1 MSDLFTSIL
10 FPFSSGAAGG
20 FLIGYATKKIVKI
33 LMLFLG
39 LYSFFLFYLAHTGVI
54 EINSEKLAEATC
66 SILGQTA
73 GFFSVLTAYLPFSG
87 SFATGFA
94 LGIMKG

>member
-1 MSDLFTSIL
+1 MSDLFTNIL
-10 FPFSSGAAGG
+10 FPLSTGGAGG

-33 LMLFLG
+33 LMIFLG
-39 LYSFFLFYLAHTGVI
+39 LCSLSLFYLVHIGMI
-54 EINSEKLAEATC
+54 DINSDKIAEAT
-66 SILGQTA
+66 SSLLAQTA
-73 GFFSVLTAYLPFSG
+73 GFLSTTIAYLPFSG

>member
-1 MSDLFTSIL
+1 MSDLFTNIL
-10 FPFSSGAAGG
+10 FPLSTGGAGG

-39 LYSFFLFYLAHTGVI
+39 LYSLSLFYLARTGVI
-54 EINSEKLAEATC
+54 EINSEKLAEAT
-66 SILGQTA
+66 SSLLAKTA
-73 GFFSVLTAYLPFSG
+73 GFMSAAIAYLPFSG
-87 SFATGFA
+87 SFLAGFS

>member
-1 MSDLFTSIL
+1 MSALFTNIL
-10 FPFSSGAAGG
+10 FPLSTGGAGG

-39 LYSFFLFYLAHTGVI
+39 LYSLSLFYLARIGVI
-54 EINSEKLAEATC
+54 EINSEKLAEAT
-66 SILGQTA
+66 SSLLAQTA
-73 GFFSVLTAYLPFSG
+73 GFISAAIAYLPFSG
-87 SFATGFA
+87 SFLAGFA

>member
-1 MSDLFTSIL
+1 MSNVFNNIL
-10 FPFSSGAAGG
+10 FPLSTGGVGG

-33 LMLFLG
+33 LMFFLG
-39 LYSFFLFYLAHTGVI
+39 LCSLFLFYLVHIGVI
-54 EINSEKLAEATC
+54 DINSQKLAEAT
-66 SILGQTA
+66 SSLLAQTA
-73 GFFSVLTAYLPFSG
+73 GFFSAAIAYLPFSG